1 MIELKNEKLHGGE
14 FMKIIYATTNIGK
27 KNQVEEFLK
36 YNNYDIEIVT
46 LKDIGFNEE
55 IEENRRNI

>member
-1 MIELKNEKLHGGE
+1 MIKLLKNTWRQV
-14 FMKIIYATTNIGK
+14 MKIIYATGNIGK
-27 KNQVEEFLK
+27 KNQVQEFLK
-36 YNNYDIEIVT
+36 YNNYNVELLT